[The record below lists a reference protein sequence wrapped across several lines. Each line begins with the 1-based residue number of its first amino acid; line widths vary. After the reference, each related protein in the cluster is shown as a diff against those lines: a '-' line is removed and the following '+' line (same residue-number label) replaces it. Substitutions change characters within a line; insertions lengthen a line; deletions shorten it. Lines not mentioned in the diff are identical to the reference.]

1 MARDKWLELS
11 ASSAFLPRE
20 KEQIYDRFRFVCSG
34 RLAGIGGA
42 SPSSRRPWPA
52 PEVEDASWQ
61 ATLASEKYPTAD
73 VRVLR
78 PTEAGE
84 GEQREIGQVEGRV
97 EKAESNGQDTILAL
111 RKAEV
116 HEFAEPPEALV
127 AGKIEIPLA
136 RTAEVQLHGKGEAPF
151 ARQGQVQH
159 QEAQHTAAHRSDPE
173 EVTRARRATLHRV
186 HYRLAKEHLRLFR
199 VSEDIRQEV
208 EEQGRVRYFHA

>member
-1 MARDKWLELS
+1 MTD
-11 ASSAFLPRE
+11 
-20 KEQIYDRFRFVCSG
+20 FVCSSG

-42 SPSSRRPWPA
+42 SPSSWRPWPA
-52 PEVEDASWQ
+52 PKVEDAGWQ

-73 VRVLR
+73 VPVLR

-97 EKAESNGQDTILAL
+97 EKAESNGQDTILAH
-111 RKAEV
+111 RKAEI

-127 AGKIEIPLA
+127 AGQIEIPLA
-136 RTAEVQLHGKGEAPF
+136 RTAEAPS

-159 QEAQHTAAHRSDPE
+159 QEAQHTPAHRSDPE

-186 HYRLAKEHLRLFR
+186 HHRLAKEHLRLFR

-208 EEQGRVRYFHA
+208 EKQGRVRYFHA